1 MPNPQDRIRCLHLL
15 MMLLPKPNRDTIE
28 VVFVFLR
35 WVASFSG
42 QNEDSGSKMDLA
54 NIATVIT
61 PNILYAKGQQATR
74 EESFIAITAVQ
85 ALLEKQ
91 DDLYRVPPELN
102 YVLQEKVSKLFSR
115 DTDLAPKEVFK
126 LCQKY
131 FMKRG
136 LQQPHG
142 QGGSQTNLHAI
153 GNPAM
158 SQRPSY
164 SGPSGGGHQRLPD
177 SRLSMAPSPQPYRSD
192 SWNDEKPVPPEESNA
207 GSATLR
213 GSEESVASTA
223 TLRAGPPGLGG
234 NNSRPTSWAQTTPVT
249 SPGLPGTSTPT
260 GTATA
265 VGVAN
270 QTPNTKLYNAANPPT
285 GLTMP
290 MPTVNGQPTP
300 AVISPGG
307 SFSHAMPMPSPQW
320 RGPFQGP
327 GSNGSRQSSRGSA
340 PPSPGI
346 AADERRSFQMERGPS
361 RDRA

>member
-42 QNEDSGSKMDLA
+42 QTGQQTDDSGSKMDIA

-61 PNILYAKGQQATR
+61 PNILYAKGQPAAR

-85 ALLEKQ
+85 TLLEKQ
-91 DDLYRVPPELN
+91 DDFYRVPPELN

-131 FMKRG
+131 FIKRG

-142 QGGSQTNLHAI
+142 HGGSQPNLHAV
-153 GNPAM
+153 GNPGM

-164 SGPSGGGHQRLPD
+164 CGPSGGHQRPPE
-177 SRLSMAPSPQPYRSD
+177 SRLSTAQSPQPYRSD
-192 SWNDEKPVPPEESNA
+192 SWNDEKQPAP
-207 GSATLR
+207 
-213 GSEESVASTA
+213 SEESSA
-223 TLRAGPPGLGG
+223 TLRAGPTGHGG
-234 NNSRPTSWAQTTPVT
+234 TNSRPTSWAHGPPAT
-249 SPGLPGTSTPT
+249 STGLSGTSTPT
-260 GTATA
+260 GPANA
-265 VGVAN
+265 VASAN
-270 QTPNTKLYNAANPPT
+270 QTPNANVYNSANPPT
-285 GLTMP
+285 GLAMP
-290 MPTVNGQPTP
+290 MPTINGQP
-300 AVISPGG
+300 AVISPGSSYG
-307 SFSHAMPMPSPQW
+307 HGHAHAMPMPSPQW

-327 GSNGSRQSSRGSA
+327 ASNGSRQSSRGSA
-340 PPSPGI
+340 PPSPGV